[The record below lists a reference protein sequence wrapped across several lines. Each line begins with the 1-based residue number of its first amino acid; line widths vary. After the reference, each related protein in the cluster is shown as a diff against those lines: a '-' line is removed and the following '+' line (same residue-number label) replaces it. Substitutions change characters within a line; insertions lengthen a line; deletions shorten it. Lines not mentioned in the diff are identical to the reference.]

1 VPTDWSSVSL
11 SKYLALQKDLEN
23 YKDDE
28 KAIKAALY
36 YHICDVDT
44 RLLSKLDSE
53 TIKNID
59 EDLNAFMNDAEHDL
73 QPKITIGDNEY
84 GFEPDLSRMSYGA
97 YLDIS
102 SYETFT
108 IDENWAKIMDIL
120 YRPIKK
126 KQGGL
131 YEIEEYSVRDEDS
144 HKKWFSVGMDIHF
157 GVFFYFITL
166 LMDLQSGILN
176 SLMKQKNLPTHIKR
190 LLEESGKVMRVL
202 PNWQTKI

>member
-1 VPTDWSSVSL
+1 VSL

-23 YKDDE
+23 YKDNE
-28 KAIKAALY
+28 NALKAALY
-36 YHICDVDT
+36 HHICDIDT
-44 RLLSKLDSE
+44 RLMSKLDAE
-53 TIKNID
+53 TMKNID
-59 EDLNAFMNDAEHDL
+59 NDLNSFMNQNHHEL
-73 QPKITIGDNEY
+73 KPKIMIGNTEY

-108 IDENWAKIMDIL
+108 IDENWSKIMDIL

-131 YEIEEYSVRDEDS
+131 YEIEEYKVRKEDS
-144 HKKWFSVGMDIHF
+144 DKKWLNVGMDIHF
-157 GVFFYFITL
+157 GVFFYFIAL
-166 LMDLQSGILN
+166 LTDLQKGIVN
-176 SLMKQKNLPTHIKR
+176 SLTKQKNLPTHIKR

-202 PNWQTKI
+202 PTWQMKI